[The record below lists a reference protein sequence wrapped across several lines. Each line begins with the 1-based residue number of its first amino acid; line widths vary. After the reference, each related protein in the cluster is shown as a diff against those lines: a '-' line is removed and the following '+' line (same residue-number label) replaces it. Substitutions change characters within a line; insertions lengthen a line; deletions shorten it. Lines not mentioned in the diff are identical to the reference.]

1 MTSNSAAFKKIL
13 VATDFSEDS
22 AAALRLAAWVAHQ
35 SSGELVLTHV
45 VEDLRRATMGMS
57 YRAKQDLLAGDGH
70 IYEKEIRYA
79 SDQKLQG
86 LLQTLN
92 EASVA
97 ISHETLLGEAF
108 VEITHAV
115 QQEGVDLV
123 MLGTRGMTGWK
134 QFFVGSTARK
144 LIRNCPSAVWV
155 VKKEHAAAPKVILA
169 PTDFSDASR
178 KAVLAGLWLA
188 EKANAEFHLVHVI
201 DSKDVP
207 DDLLEHIPPG
217 SSVRQEINKEAE
229 QRLDEFLS
237 SLETDV
243 SRVVS
248 HLTWGH
254 PWYEISRI
262 AIKHRADLI
271 TLGTVGR
278 SGVKGIVLGNTAER
292 VLDNCDCSILTV
304 KPDDYVSPI
313 AKATWPL
320 HP

>member
-1 MTSNSAAFKKIL
+1 MTTDSAAFQKIL

-22 AAALRLAAWVAHQ
+22 AAALQLAVWVARQ
-35 SSGELVLTHV
+35 SSGQLVLSHV
-45 VEDLRRATMGMS
+45 LEDLRRATMGMS
-57 YRAKQDLLAGDGH
+57 YKAKQDLLAGDGKL
-70 IYEKEIRYA
+70 YEKEIRYV
-79 SDQKLQG
+79 SDQKLQA
-86 LLQTLN
+86 LIQSLK
-92 EASVA
+92 EPSVK
-97 ISHETLLGEAF
+97 ISRETLLGEAF

-115 QQEGVDLV
+115 QQEGIDLV
-123 MLGTRGMTGWK
+123 MLGTRGITGWK

-144 LIRNCPSAVWV
+144 LIRNCPSAVWI

-169 PTDFSDASR
+169 PTDFSDVSR

-201 DSKDVP
+201 DSKDAP

-229 QRLDEFLS
+229 QRLEQFLK
-237 SLETDV
+237 SLGADV
-243 SRVVS
+243 SRIVS

-254 PWYEISRI
+254 PWQEISRI
-262 AIKHRADLI
+262 AMKHQTDLI

-292 VLDNCDCSILTV
+292 VLDTCDCSILTV

>member
-1 MTSNSAAFKKIL
+1 MASNSAAFKRIL

-22 AAALRLAAWVAHQ
+22 ASALQLAVWVAQQ
-35 SSGELVLTHV
+35 SSAELVLTHV
-45 VEDLRRATMGMS
+45 LDDLRRATMGMS

-70 IYEKEIRYA
+70 VYEKEIRYA

-86 LLQTLN
+86 LVQSLKEPQL
-92 EASVA
+92 A
-97 ISHETLLGEAF
+97 ISRETLLGEAF

-123 MLGTRGMTGWK
+123 MLGTRGITGWK
-134 QFFVGSTARK
+134 QFFVGSTARR
-144 LIRNCPSAVWV
+144 LIRNSPSAVWV
-155 VKKEHAAAPKVILA
+155 VKKEHATTPKVILA
-169 PTDFSDASR
+169 PTDFSDVSR

-188 EKANAEFHLVHVI
+188 EKANAELHLVHVI

-207 DDLLEHIPPG
+207 DDLLDHIPPG

-229 QRLDEFLS
+229 ERLDEFLQ
-237 SLETDV
+237 SLKTDV
-243 SRVVS
+243 TRIVS

-254 PWYEISRI
+254 PWQEISRI
-262 AIKHRADLI
+262 AMKHQADLI

-292 VLDNCDCSILTV
+292 VLDTCDCSILTV

>member
-1 MTSNSAAFKKIL
+1 MTTESAAFKKIL

-22 AAALRLAAWVAHQ
+22 TSALQLAVWVAKQ
-35 SSGELVLTHV
+35 SSGQLVLTHV
-45 VEDLRRATMGMS
+45 RDDLRRATMSMS
-57 YRAKQDLLAGDGH
+57 HKAKQDLLAGDGH

-79 SDQKLQG
+79 SDQKLQA
-86 LLQTLN
+86 LIQSLN
-92 EASVA
+92 EQDLA
-97 ISHETLLGEAF
+97 ISRETLLGEAF

-115 QQEGVDLV
+115 QQEGIDLV
-123 MLGTRGMTGWK
+123 MLGTRGITGWK

-144 LIRNCPSAVWV
+144 LIRNCPSAVWA
-155 VKKEHAAAPKVILA
+155 VKKEHASAPKVIVA
-169 PTDFSDASR
+169 PTDFSDVSR

-188 EKANAEFHLVHVI
+188 EKGNAEFHLVHVI

-207 DDLLEHIPPG
+207 DDLLNHIPPG

-229 QRLDEFLS
+229 KRLEEFLK
-237 SLETDV
+237 SLKTDI
-243 SRVVS
+243 SRVIC

-254 PWYEISRI
+254 PWQEISRI
-262 AIKHRADLI
+262 AMKHQADLV

-292 VLDNCDCSILTV
+292 VLDTCDCSILTV

-313 AKATWPL
+313 ARATWPL

>member
-1 MTSNSAAFKKIL
+1 MTNDSAAFKKIL
-13 VATDFSEDS
+13 IATDFSEDS
-22 AAALRLAAWVAHQ
+22 AAALQLAAWVARQ
-35 SSGELVLTHV
+35 SSGQLVLTHV
-45 VEDLRRATMGMS
+45 LDDLRRATMGMS
-57 YRAKQDLLAGDGH
+57 FKAKQDLLAGDGH
-70 IYEKEIRYA
+70 VYEKEIRYA
-79 SDQKLQG
+79 SDQQLQG
-86 LLQTLN
+86 LIQSLN
-92 EASVA
+92 EPGLA
-97 ISHETLLGEAF
+97 ISRKTLLGEAF

-155 VKKEHAAAPKVILA
+155 VKKEHEAAPKVILA
-169 PTDFSDASR
+169 PTDFSDVSR

-207 DDLLEHIPPG
+207 DHLLEHIPPG

-229 QRLDEFLS
+229 ERLDEFLK

-243 SRVVS
+243 TRLVS

-254 PWYEISRI
+254 PWQEISRI
-262 AIKHRADLI
+262 AIKHQADLI

-278 SGVKGIVLGNTAER
+278 SGIKGIVLGNTAER
-292 VLDNCDCSILTV
+292 VLDTCDCSILTV

>member
-1 MTSNSAAFKKIL
+1 
-13 VATDFSEDS
+13 
-22 AAALRLAAWVAHQ
+22 
-35 SSGELVLTHV
+35 
-45 VEDLRRATMGMS
+45 
-57 YRAKQDLLAGDGH
+57 
-70 IYEKEIRYA
+70 
-79 SDQKLQG
+79 
-86 LLQTLN
+86 
-92 EASVA
+92 
-97 ISHETLLGEAF
+97 LLGEAF

-115 QQEGVDLV
+115 QQEGIDLV

-155 VKKEHAAAPKVILA
+155 VKKEHAAPPKVILA
-169 PTDFSDASR
+169 PTDFSDVSR

-217 SSVRQEINKEAE
+217 SSVRQEVNKEAE

-243 SRVVS
+243 SRIVS

-262 AIKHRADLI
+262 AMKHQADLI

-292 VLDNCDCSILTV
+292 VLDTCDCSILTI